1 MTRDT
6 PTLYLVR
13 HGEVANPDHLVYAA
27 LPGFTL
33 SDLGTRQAEAAA
45 AYLADRPVALVLSSP
60 LERAV
65 ATAAPIAAVHGLRVA
80 TDDRLAEWGIGDRW
94 AGQRWESLPELFPGE
109 LEAYLAE
116 PAALDFTPESLDDLA
131 TRVATAVS
139 EAWERTH
146 PNGASTAPGDVVVVS
161 HQDPIE
167 AVRRRLTGRSAA
179 DFHTGKPGH
188 AAVVTLLPG
197 PEPAIGAW
205 DEARHWEPDIPAG

>member
-65 ATAAPIAAVHGLRVA
+65 ATAAPIAAVHGLPVE
-80 TDDRLAEWGIGDRW
+80 TDDRLAEWGLGDRW
-94 AGQRWESLPELFPGE
+94 AGNRWESLPEVFPGE

-116 PAALDFTPESLDDLA
+116 PSVLDFAPESLADLA
-131 TRVATAVS
+131 TRVAAAVT
-139 EAWERTH
+139 EAWKRTH
-146 PNGASTAPGDVVVVS
+146 PIGDGPEVGDIVVVS

-167 AVRRRLTGRSAA
+167 AARRRLTGRPAP

-188 AAVVTLLPG
+188 AAVVALVPRPG
-197 PEPAIGAW
+197 PESGVW
-205 DEARHWEPDIPAG
+205 DEARHWEPDLPTG